1 MKGVASDVTALQ
13 GSVSVSPSIRIIADI
28 NQNRYNNFDQ
38 AYVDANETY
47 YYGAVVSSAGGIGGE
62 YYKDAFPISSVVS
75 PIRPQSTGV
84 AWARDVTDNGDGQR
98 PYNVFHSAGSYNL
111 LGTGG
116 TGAVAQYSS
125 SSNSYSLNPRLYYR
139 GPGIA
144 YQNYTKDSQRSGS
157 GLSRWTAFET
167 LIKYETSFWINKLS
181 IGFETTLGSPSAESG
196 LTISLTTDSGA
207 NWTSIKSSGVTV
219 LHPSVDSDGRVTLY
233 RNSDGTWT
241 PTAPTYSNSFW
252 DSSSGTIPNAIRIN
266 GVKIECATP
275 YGPVTLIEVKPSLT
289 TDITHRL
296 SGYSWDS
303 SIAEQDSL
311 HPVGTVSSNKGSITL
326 INDDG
331 KLSEQNRSN
340 TYCYISE
347 LSREFCEFTGYMTV
361 SQLTTANI
369 PQFKA
374 FANIWSDSSDNTY
387 SVEITDIIGILQE
400 MQAPQL
406 ILRGVTPTQAI
417 WRALDMAGVGPVSI
431 RKDSGETEKIIN
443 AVWSDK
449 DQTLWDFIKS
459 ICADTRYSVYAD
471 ESGLINILTNK
482 YIFRDAAV
490 SWTFHGRDSTG
501 GTAYF
506 ADIQEVSIT
515 KTEPINTVNLD
526 YSVVRQT
533 SADSNP
539 GKNIKSSSFFT
550 SQETTRKLWQAS
562 GAVSLGLGVL
572 EENLTSGATG
582 YIKMNN
588 TAFTQGNW
596 GQLSGYA
603 LIDQEI
609 IKYDSTEIAFVDN
622 VTKKSTTTN
631 VKNQDEFQS
640 ILGQCIG
647 NVSFT
652 GKLNG
657 ISRGQFYTTPAA
669 HLSPIS
675 SWSENVKGAITAQ
688 KDINKTTGVVT
699 RYMQLN
705 APGAGNKTAFRNF
718 GVDHSH
724 WFCKLKI
731 SDTTNINDRGGMVIW
746 PQISGKNIT
755 RGLWIEMKPV
765 KKADVSKYNEITV
778 YVTNS
783 SGGIDRNYI
792 TKKFNANSAIFN
804 YPVEMWANKGKAY
817 TSAGKVRS
825 GWTRWFI
832 YINTHNVGY
841 FDLKNSDFSQKQ
853 TLGLFCKSKSIARF
867 DFAGGSSIKDNTKI
881 SEGNYIQDLS
891 KTISNILSYGK
902 KITKSQI
909 SIDNFDASVRG
920 IYYEKVHFEKGPAK
934 EVKIMPFAN
943 DDITTN
949 KSSGDQTQVAARGD
963 VAYSISKKSP
973 WYAEILL
980 CNVSHRPVLLN
991 APDSGYYPI
1000 LFGKIVERS
1009 QSRNATKEDKD
1020 SVNRMGVKN
1029 FDGKLQWTSSRT
1041 AAEDLAQNILDVGAN
1056 GTDYIEIRS
1065 FTNPLVSLCD
1075 IVEIDYPI
1083 KNLNTG
1089 DKFVVFSIS
1098 TSWSNGPE
1106 YTIRAVRRQSV

>member
-13 GSVSVSPSIRIIADI
+13 SSISVSPSIRIIADV
-28 NQNRYNNFDQ
+28 NQNRHNNFDQ
-38 AYVDANETY
+38 AYVDANENL

-62 YYKDAFPISSVVS
+62 YYKDAFPISSVVN
-75 PIRPQSTGV
+75 PMRPQSTGV
-84 AWARDVTDNGDGQR
+84 AWGRDIKDNGDGQR
-98 PYNVFHSAGSYNL
+98 PYNVFHSAVKYNSL
-111 LGTGG
+111 STGG
-116 TGAVAQYSS
+116 TAPIAQYNSS
-125 SSNSYSLNPRLYYR
+125 ADYYSLNPRLYYR

-144 YQNYTKDSQRSGS
+144 YQNYTTNSIRDGWF
-157 GLSRWTAFET
+157 RWTAFDT
-167 LIKYETSFWINKLS
+167 SIKYETSFWTNKLS
-181 IGFETTLGSPSAESG
+181 IGFETTLGDPSAESG
-196 LTISLTTDSGA
+196 LTISLTTDGTS
-207 NWTSIKSSGVTV
+207 WTTIKSSGSTV
-219 LHPSVDSDGRVTLY
+219 LNPSVDSDGRVTLY

-241 PTAPTYSNSFW
+241 TTVPAYSNAFW
-252 DSSSGTIPNAIRIN
+252 DSSSGTIPNAIRIK
-266 GVKIECATP
+266 GIKITCQYP
-275 YGPVTLIEVKPSLT
+275 HGPVTLIEVKPSLT
-289 TDITHRL
+289 TDITHRV
-296 SGYSWDS
+296 SEWSWDAN
-303 SIAEQDSL
+303 IAEQDSL

-331 KLSEQNRSN
+331 NLSEQNRSD

-347 LSREFCEFTGYMTV
+347 LSREFCEFSGYMNV

-374 FANIWSDSSDNTY
+374 FGNIWSDSSDNTY
-387 SVEITDIIGILQE
+387 SVEITDIIGVLQE

-406 ILRGVTPTQAI
+406 ILKDVTPTQAI
-417 WRALDMAGVGPVSI
+417 WRALDMAGVGPVKI
-431 RKDSGETEKIIN
+431 RKNSSETENIIHS
-443 AVWSDK
+443 VWCDK
-449 DQTLWDFIKS
+449 DQSLWDFVKS

-471 ESGLINILTNK
+471 ESGVINILTNK

-490 SWTFHGRDSTG
+490 SWTFHGRDATG

-506 ADIQEVSIT
+506 ADIQDISIN
-515 KTEPINTVNLD
+515 KTEPINTVNLN
-526 YSVVRQT
+526 YSIVRQT
-533 SADSNP
+533 SARTDP
-539 GKNIKSSSFFT
+539 GTNIKSSSF
-550 SQETTRKLWQAS
+550 SISRETPRQLWRAS
-562 GAVSLGLGVL
+562 GDVTLGLGVL
-572 EENLTSGATG
+572 AEDLTAGATG
-582 YIKMNN
+582 YIKMYT

-596 GQLSGYA
+596 GQLSGYL

-609 IKYDSTEIAFVDN
+609 IKYDSTEISYVDS
-622 VTKKSTTTN
+622 STREVIKTN
-631 VKNQDEFQS
+631 IKNSDEFKS
-640 ILGQCIG
+640 IQGQCLG

-652 GKLNG
+652 GNFNG

-669 HLSPIS
+669 HLSPTS
-675 SWSENVKGAITAQ
+675 SWTGNVSGAITSQ
-688 KDINKTTGVVT
+688 KYINPTSGVVN

-705 APGAGNKTAFRNF
+705 GSGAGNKTAFRNF
-718 GVDHSH
+718 GIDHSH

-731 SDTTNINDRGGMVIW
+731 SDTANINDRGGMVIW
-746 PQISGKNIT
+746 PQISGRNIK

-765 KKADVSKYNEITV
+765 KKAEVSKYTEITV

-783 SGGIDRNYI
+783 SGGIDRNYT

-804 YPVEMWANKGKAY
+804 APVEMWANKGKAL
-817 TSAGKVRS
+817 TSTGKTRS

-853 TLGLFCKSKSIARF
+853 TLGLFSKSKSVVRF
-867 DFAGGSSIKDNTKI
+867 DFAGGSSISGNTKI
-881 SEGNYIQDLS
+881 SEGNYIQDIA
-891 KTISNILSYGK
+891 KTISGILSYGK

-920 IYYEKVHFEKGPAK
+920 IYYQKVHFESGPAK
-934 EVKIMPFAN
+934 EVKIIAFAN
-943 DDITTN
+943 DGITTN
-949 KSSGDQTQVAARGD
+949 ANSGDQTQMAAKGD
-963 VAYSISKKSP
+963 VAYAIAKKSP

-991 APDSGYYPI
+991 VDSSSSYPI
-1000 LFGKIVERS
+1000 LFGKIAERS
-1009 QSRNATKEDKD
+1009 DSQNVTKSDD
-1020 SVNRMGVKN
+1020 NSVNRMGVKK
-1029 FDGKLQWTSSRT
+1029 FEGTLVWTSSRN
-1041 AAEDLAQNILDVGAN
+1041 AAEDLAQNILDVASN
-1056 GTDYIEIRS
+1056 GTDYIEIKS

-1106 YTIRAVRRQSV
+1106 YTIKAVRRQSV